1 MTTGEDIFDQAA
13 GNIERL
19 GLTEIPFTENTLD
32 LESETRDRVF
42 TGREKELRQV
52 FNLFQSR
59 ERRRILVYGQI
70 GIGKSAFLLEVLSVL
85 RRKRPKMLS
94 TYISLPVNVDLAT
107 IALIAIAREMSDDD
121 WAQRQLYQM
130 GIPTDKIIK
139 ERSSEVGGN
148 MGVIGK
154 MGEKD
159 FPITKLQ
166 YPTVSLD
173 TLLERAEKKYT
184 DGVLIAIDDLD
195 KRNPREVRELMHD
208 AQGMLKGRAWF
219 MLTGHSQ
226 GTIGDLL
233 TVERGLF
240 DLQIPLKELD
250 RETTYQM
257 LINYLNSARID
268 NDCSDPNNPDA
279 VLPFEPDAARRFC
292 AVSLGKPRLFNRLG
306 NKVLATATDLQAEK
320 IDSNIL
326 SQGLKAASRTLREQ
340 AALNAKE
347 EQIRLFL
354 EQRGLLSDE
363 EIAME
368 ELEQLGVRSF
378 SELMPYLER
387 LERADLAQQRDR
399 DNATVYEPILLPAA
413 NENELPDSDD
423 TPDEIILEGLKQG
436 LHEALTGQ
444 TLPLSALDDEEE
456 T

>member
-19 GLTEIPFTENTLD
+19 GLTEIPFTESPLD
-32 LESETRDRVF
+32 LESKTRDRVF

-94 TYISLPVNVDLAT
+94 TYISLPADVDLAT
-107 IALIAIAREMSDDD
+107 TALIAVAREMSDDD
-121 WAQRQLYQM
+121 WAQRQLNEM
-130 GIPTDKIIK
+130 GIPTDKALRDRTFEAGASQIFTAKI
-139 ERSSEVGGN
+139 SEKNV
-148 MGVIGK
+148 
-154 MGEKD
+154 
-159 FPITKLQ
+159 PINKLQ
-166 YPTVSLD
+166 YSTISLE
-173 TLLERAEKKYT
+173 TLLERAKKKYP

-195 KRNPREVRELMHD
+195 KRNPRQVRELMHD

-219 MLTGHSQ
+219 MLTGHPQ
-226 GTIGDLL
+226 GIMGDLL

-250 RETTYQM
+250 AKTTYQM
-257 LINYLNSARID
+257 LINYLNSARIN
-268 NDCSDPNNPDA
+268 NDCSDRENPKS
-279 VLPFEPDAARRFC
+279 VLPFTPETAERFC
-292 AVSLGKPRLFNRLG
+292 MKSRGKPRLFNRLG
-306 NKVLATATDLQAEK
+306 NAVLATAAEMQAEK
-320 IDSNIL
+320 ITPDVL
-326 SQGLKAASRTLREQ
+326 LQGLKAASRTLREQ

-354 EQRGLLSDE
+354 EQRGILSDE

-387 LERADLAQQRDR
+387 LEQADLAQQSDR
-399 DNATVYEPILLPAA
+399 DDATVYEPVLLPPAD
-413 NENELPDSDD
+413 ENELADPDD
-423 TPDEIILEGLKQG
+423 TPDAIVLEGLR
-436 LHEALTGQ
+436 
-444 TLPLSALDDEEE
+444 
-456 T
+456 

>member
-13 GNIERL
+13 GNIRRL
-19 GLTEIPFTENTLD
+19 GLTESPFTENTLG
-32 LESETRDRVF
+32 LNSEIRDRVF

-52 FNLFQSR
+52 FTLFQSR
-59 ERRRILVYGQI
+59 ERRRILIYGQI

-94 TYISLPVNVDLAT
+94 TYISLPADLDLAT
-107 IALIAIAREMSDDD
+107 TALIAVAREMSDDD

-139 ERSSEVGGN
+139 ERNSEVGGN
-148 MGVIGK
+148 MGVFGK
-154 MGEKD
+154 TGEKD
-159 FPITKLQ
+159 LPITKLQ

-173 TLLERAEKKYT
+173 ILLERAEKKYPE
-184 DGVLIAIDDLD
+184 GVLIAIDDLD

-257 LINYLNSARID
+257 LVNYLNSARID
-268 NDCSDPNNPDA
+268 NDCSDRDNPKS
-279 VLPFEPDAARRFC
+279 VLPFTPDAARRFC

-306 NKVLATATDLQAEK
+306 NKVLATAADLQAEK
-320 IDSNIL
+320 IDSDVL

-354 EQRGLLSDE
+354 EQRGILSDE

-378 SELMPYLER
+378 SELMPFLER
-387 LERADLAQQRDR
+387 LEQADLAQQSDR
-399 DNATVYEPILLPAA
+399 DDATVYEPILLPAA
-413 NENELPDSDD
+413 DN
-423 TPDEIILEGLKQG
+423 
-436 LHEALTGQ
+436 
-444 TLPLSALDDEEE
+444 DEE

>member
-13 GNIERL
+13 GNIEGL
-19 GLTEIPFTENTLD
+19 GLTEIPFTESPLD
-32 LESETRDRVF
+32 LESEIRDRVF

-85 RRKRPKMLS
+85 RRKRPKMLV
-94 TYISLPVNVDLAT
+94 TYISLPANLDLAT
-107 IALIAIAREMSDDD
+107 TALIAVAREMSDDD
-121 WAQRQLYQM
+121 WAQRQLNEM
-130 GIPTDKIIK
+130 GIPTDKALRDRTVEAGANNIFTAK
-139 ERSSEVGGN
+139 LSEKNV
-148 MGVIGK
+148 
-154 MGEKD
+154 
-159 FPITKLQ
+159 PINKLQ
-166 YPTVSLD
+166 YSTISLE
-173 TLLERAEKKYT
+173 TLIERAQKKYT

-195 KRNPREVRELMHD
+195 KRNPREVRDLMHD
-208 AQGMLKGRAWF
+208 AQGILKGRAWF
-219 MLTGHSQ
+219 MLTGHPQ
-226 GTIGDLL
+226 GTMGDLL

-250 RETTYQM
+250 AKTTYQM
-257 LINYLNSARID
+257 LVNYLNSARIG
-268 NDCSDPNNPDA
+268 NDCSDPNNPNS
-279 VLPFEPDAARRFC
+279 VLPFTQEAAKSFC
-292 AVSLGKPRLFNRLG
+292 MKSRGKPRLFNRLG
-306 NKVLATATDLQAEK
+306 SKVLATAADLQAEK
-320 IDSNIL
+320 IDSEVL

-363 EIAME
+363 EIKIE

-387 LERADLAQQRDR
+387 LERADLAQQSDR
-399 DNATVYEPILLPAA
+399 EDATVYEPILLPAA

-423 TPDEIILEGLKQG
+423 TPMKSYLK
-436 LHEALTGQ
+436 
-444 TLPLSALDDEEE
+444 D
-456 T
+456 